1 MSKFLLFVLFLTVS
15 TTYSQTI
22 KAEDTPQPPKNQPE
36 VFVMVEQ
43 MPEFPGGQSA
53 LVDYL
58 SKNIHYPTQAKEKQI
73 QGKVIVRFTV
83 NSIGKIE
90 NAIIARGVGSGCDEE
105 ALRVVNAMPQWKPG
119 RQNGK
124 AVNVAFTLPINFSL
138 Q

>member
-83 NSIGKIE
+83 NSIGKLE
-90 NAIIARGVGSGCDEE
+90 NARIARGVGSGCDEE